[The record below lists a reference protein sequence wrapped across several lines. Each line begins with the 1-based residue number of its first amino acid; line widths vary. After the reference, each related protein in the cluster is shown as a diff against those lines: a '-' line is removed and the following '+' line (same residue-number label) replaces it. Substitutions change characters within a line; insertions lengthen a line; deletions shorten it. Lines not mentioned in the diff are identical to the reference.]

1 MKKGFFIMA
10 DEEKKVSEETENKS
24 EEKAVEAKAEEKK
37 EPKNDVEENKV
48 MAVLAY
54 IWILVLIPILAA
66 PNSKF
71 AKYHANQGLILL
83 IFGVVGGIVG
93 GLLGLIPYVGWVFG
107 TLIGIADLIFMVLGI
122 VNAVNG
128 EEKPLPLIGNLFTIL
143 K

>member
-1 MKKGFFIMA
+1 MA